1 MRLSE
6 FGKSSLFL
14 LRLAKAPAHISHD
27 QRGVTAEQRTQCGRV
42 VDIYRPQ
49 QKKGTTW
56 IIVHGLTIN
65 GCKEPR
71 LVHFAQSLA
80 RSGVTCM
87 VPTLEGLAA
96 CRWDP
101 SDVDALAKLVMDVA
115 IKNNAPV
122 GLLGFSYGGGYC
134 LLAAARENTAKHVR
148 QVIAVGAHHSLPAL
162 WETYEKKLDR
172 QPGNDSEWD
181 ETIYRHL
188 VMLYGYAPQTLLPPE
203 LRRRTA
209 NLLQRY
215 CGSAS
220 IKEKKHF
227 LMDIS
232 KPWIYRP
239 SSKQQ

>member
-1 MRLSE
+1 
-6 FGKSSLFL
+6 
-14 LRLAKAPAHISHD
+14 
-27 QRGVTAEQRTQCGRV
+27 
-42 VDIYRPQ
+42 
-49 QKKGTTW
+49 
-56 IIVHGLTIN
+56 
-65 GCKEPR
+65 
-71 LVHFAQSLA
+71 
-80 RSGVTCM
+80 M

-188 VMLYGYAPQTLLPPE
+188 VMLYGYAPQTLLPRNYAAEQQTYYNAIAAAPQ
-203 LRRRTA
+203 L
-209 NLLQRY
+209 
-215 CGSAS
+215 
-220 IKEKKHF
+220 KKKNIF
-227 LMDIS
+227 
-232 KPWIYRP
+232 
-239 SSKQQ
+239 